1 MWAICHIKAPEHI
14 VVFQFK
20 RSLIYMTR
28 PLTLKY
34 LMAENNKD
42 LKFVCDIVMGS
53 FPKGFTW

>member
-1 MWAICHIKAPEHI
+1 MYVYCIYHPENI
-14 VVFQFK
+14 VVLQSK
-20 RSLIYMTR
+20 SSLIYRKR

-53 FPKGFTW
+53 FPKFLLGS